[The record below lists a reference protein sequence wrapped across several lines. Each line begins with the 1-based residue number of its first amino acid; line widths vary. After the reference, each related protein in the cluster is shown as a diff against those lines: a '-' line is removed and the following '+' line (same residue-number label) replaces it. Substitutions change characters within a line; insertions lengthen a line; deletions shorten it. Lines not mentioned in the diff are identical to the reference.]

1 MHSPILKL
9 WIGSQIAKSCKFKL
23 KITRRYTV
31 AKATLFALFSMITML
46 QIFSFPG
53 QFAHIRRV
61 HGISRFTEIA
71 LTLSAGS
78 LFVCGQVAIF
88 ALLKLVTYMEKSEFF
103 SDSAFTWMNVFVTST
118 QVAISFPL
126 IIFLIVAPQADDPGA
141 LVMLAAVTLFLVA
154 LSLVASLIRDQI
166 QAKTQS

>member
-1 MHSPILKL
+1 M
-9 WIGSQIAKSCKFKL
+9 
-23 KITRRYTV
+23 KIR
-31 AKATLFALFSMITML
+31 FAISRVSLLLLFSIITML

-88 ALLKLVTYMEKSEFF
+88 ALLKLVTYMEKREFF
-103 SDSAFTWMNVFVTST
+103 SDSAFTWMNAFVTST
-118 QVAISFPL
+118 QVAIIFPL

-141 LVMLAAVTLFLVA
+141 LVMLAAVTLFLIA
-154 LSLVASLIRDQI
+154 LSVVASLIRDQI
-166 QAKTQS
+166 QDRTQS